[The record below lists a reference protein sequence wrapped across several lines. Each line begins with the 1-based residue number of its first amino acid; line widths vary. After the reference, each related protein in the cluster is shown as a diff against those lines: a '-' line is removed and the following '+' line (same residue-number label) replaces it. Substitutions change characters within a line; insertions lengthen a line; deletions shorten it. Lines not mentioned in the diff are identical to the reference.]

1 MLLDDENSPLPR
13 RDIASEVVDAD
24 VDADVDVDVSTVRR
38 EERTGSAP
46 LSYAQERLWFL
57 DRMDP
62 GNTAYTVPVALHLRG
77 ELDRAALA
85 RALDRLVDRHEI
97 LRTRFTEGPDGAP
110 VQVVDPRGELPL
122 TPVDAAGW
130 DDARLSEALH
140 REAYR
145 PFDLA
150 RGPLARASL
159 LRRGPQ
165 EHVLLLTM
173 HHIVTD
179 GWSSWVLSQE
189 LEELYGAFRLGEG
202 DPLPE
207 LPVQYADFAIW
218 QRRRRQGEPAAEH
231 LAYWRDRLAGLEPLD
246 LPTDRPRPAVRGTR
260 GASHSI
266 TLPEDL
272 ATALHALTRAPG
284 TTTYIALLATHQILL
299 AAYTGR
305 RDIAVGTP
313 FAGRNRSEIEDLVGF
328 FVNTVVVRTDLSG
341 NPTVREVLDRTRES
355 TLGAHAHQDL
365 PFERLVAELAPHRD
379 LSRTPLFQTMLGVQS
394 AATGTWQLPGLD
406 VRTLP
411 LDDTAAKFDLTIN
424 ATESDTGLTV
434 DFTYSTE
441 LFDPAT
447 IERLAVHFQNV
458 LRVLTTDPDARVDDL
473 DLLGPEER
481 HRILH
486 EWNDTAAP
494 HPHDRTVHQL
504 VQEQARVR
512 PDAIALVHGDQE
524 IGYRELD
531 ERANRL
537 AHRLRE
543 SGVRTDSAVG
553 VCAERG
559 PELVIGLLAVLKAG
573 AAYLP
578 LDPTHPTERLTRILA
593 TARTAVVLHD
603 AHLADRLG
611 PYDGTLIALGD
622 PATATRPA
630 TDPAVDV
637 RPDNLA
643 YVIHTSGST
652 GTPKGVQIT
661 HRSALNTCAGMAESL
676 AVSAEDRVLLK
687 TPFAFDVSAWEFVTT
702 LISGATLVIAP
713 PGAER
718 DPALLARTVHE
729 TGTTVLNFVPSL
741 LQRYLEVPDVQRLSA
756 SLRVVLCGGEVLPA
770 TVARKVRDSLGGAEF
785 RNLYG
790 PSEATINA
798 TSYDCRSG
806 SWEEPVPIGRPLD
819 NTRAYVLDRAGRP
832 VPIGVT
838 GELYIGGDGLARGYH
853 HQPALTADRF
863 VPDPYAT
870 TPGTRLYRT
879 GDLARYRPDGTLDFL
894 GRTDDQVKIRGH
906 RIEPGEIDAR
916 LLEHPA
922 VTAGTTVVRED
933 TPGDKRLVAYLTS
946 NSPTPLSTSELREH
960 LRRHLPDYMLPAAFL
975 TLDEL
980 PLTPN
985 GKIDRRALP
994 APDHTRPDLDTAFTA
1009 PTTPTEQALARIWT
1023 DILGLTTVGI
1033 HDNFFD
1039 LGGHSLLA
1047 TRVTSRLRT
1056 ELGHELPVRALFE
1069 TPTIAQL
1076 ATTLG
1081 TSAAVDTTAVRRA
1094 ERPAAVPL
1102 SYAQERLWFL
1112 DRMDPDGNAYTV
1124 PVALHLFGALDPAA
1138 LEQALHQLAARHE
1151 ILRTRFAEGADSA
1164 PAQVIEPTGSLP
1176 LVQVD
1181 AGDWDDVDLVAA
1193 LHQEASRPFDLAHG
1207 PLARAHLFRL
1217 DPQQHVLLLSMHHIV
1232 TDGWSYRIV
1241 ARELDELYAALR
1253 ERRPSRL
1260 TEPALQYADYA
1271 IWERSWLQGELV
1283 EGQAAYWRE
1292 QLAELEPLDL
1302 PTDRPR
1308 PAVRSSRGATHTLTL
1323 PDTLTTALHKLGQDH
1338 GVTTFM
1344 TLMAIYQILLRTY
1357 TGHHDIAV
1365 GTPVANRNRSET
1377 EDLIGFFVNTLVL
1390 RADLTGNP
1398 TLREVLNR
1406 TRDTAL
1412 NAYAH
1417 QDLPFERLVSELAP
1431 QRDLSRTPLFQTM
1444 LTVHGSTTDISHC
1457 WQLAG
1462 LDVQTLPLDDTVAK
1476 FDLTVSATEAGPEL
1490 TIDFTYSTDLF
1501 DASTIERLATH
1512 FQHLLTA
1519 VTTDPDARLDDLD
1532 LLSPDERRRI
1542 LHEWNDTTAPYPHDR
1557 TVHQLV
1563 EQHARLRPEAI
1574 ALVQGERLFSYR
1586 ELNERAN
1593 QLAHRLRESGVHPDT
1608 TVGICAERSPEL
1620 VIGLLAVLKAGA
1632 AYLPLDPTHPTERLT
1647 HLLTSTGTA
1656 VVLHHPHQAVLA
1668 ATLGGTL
1675 LALDDPTTAGH
1686 PTTDPDPVA
1695 HPGSLA
1701 FVLHTSGSTGTPK
1714 GVQITHQA
1722 VLRLTHNTRITD
1734 TTPDDVFL
1742 HLNSIAFDASSYE
1755 IWTPLT
1761 TGATLAIAA
1770 PGRTTTETAT
1780 HDIHTHRPT
1789 VLLLTTALFHTLVE
1803 ESSQA
1808 LAGVRHVLT
1817 GGEALSATHVRTF
1830 LELHP
1835 GSAVVNVYGP
1845 TESTTM
1851 ATCFTCRPGSWE
1863 GPVPIGRPIDNTRI
1877 HVLDPAG
1884 RPVPIGVT
1892 GELYLGG
1899 DGLARGYHHQPA
1911 LTADRFVP
1919 DPFTPGARLYRT
1931 GDLARY
1937 RPDGTL
1943 DFLGRT
1949 DDQVKIRGHRIEP
1962 GEIDARLLE
1971 HPAVT
1976 ASTTVV
1982 REDTPGDKRL
1992 VAYLTTNSTNPPS
2005 TSELREHLRRH
2016 LPDYMLPAAFLTL
2029 DRLPLTPNGK
2039 IDRRAL
2045 PAPDHT
2051 RPDLDTAF
2059 TAPTTP
2065 NEQALARIWTDILGL
2080 TTVGIHDNFFD
2091 LGGHSLLAT
2100 RVTSRLRTELGHEL
2114 PVRALFETPTIA
2126 QLATTL
2132 GEPQAAGAPPVEAAE
2147 RPAAI
2152 PLSYAQER
2160 LWFLDQ
2166 MEPDSNAYTV
2176 PVALH
2181 LLGDLDRSALGTA
2194 LRQLVA
2200 RHEVLRTRFP
2210 LGADATPVQ
2219 VIDRTGKLPLVG
2231 IEAGDWDDARL
2242 AQALADEAALPF
2254 DLEHGPLAR
2263 ARLFRLAPQ
2272 EHVLL
2277 LAMHHIVTDGW
2288 SYRIVIREL
2297 EELYGALLADRPDR
2311 PDRPD
2316 GADRAKGLPELPVQY
2331 ADFALWQRRWLQGE
2345 VLEGQAAYWREQLAG
2360 LEPLE
2365 LPTDRPRPAVRSS
2378 RGATHTLTLP
2388 DGLATALHKLGQDH
2402 GVTTFMTLMAT
2413 YQILLRTYTGHHDIA
2428 VGTPVANRNRSET
2441 EDLIGFFVNTLVLRA
2456 DLTGN
2461 PTLREVLNRTRD
2473 TALNAYAHQDLPF
2486 ERLVAELAPQRDL
2499 SRTPLFQT
2507 MLTVQDAT
2515 LDSWQLPG
2523 LDVRTLPLGDD
2534 VAKFDLTVTAT
2545 ESDTGLTV
2553 DFTYSTDL
2561 FDAATIERL
2570 ATHFQHLLTAVTTD
2584 PDARLDDLDLL
2595 SPDERRRILQDWNDT
2610 TAPYPHDRTVHQLV
2624 EQHAA
2629 ERPDA
2634 IALVQGERRFSYR
2647 ELNERANQLAHRLG
2661 ESGVHPDTTVGICAE
2676 RSPELV
2682 IGLLAVLKA
2691 GAAYLPLDPTHP
2703 TERLTHLL
2711 TSTRT
2716 AVVLH
2721 HPHQAGLSAS
2731 FGGTLIPLDDPATA
2745 DRPATDPGHPVSPQN
2760 LAYVIYTSG
2769 STGTP
2774 KGVQITHQAVLRLT
2788 HNTRITDTTPDDV
2801 FLHLNSIAFDASSYE
2816 IWTPLTTGA
2825 TLTVAAPGR
2834 TTTETATH
2842 DIHTHRPTVLLL
2854 TTALFNALMDNAP
2867 QAFAT
2872 ARHVLVGGEA
2882 LSPTH
2887 VNAFQGLHPDKSLVN
2902 VYGPSESA
2910 TITSTALLSTRQG
2923 STVTIGRP
2931 IDNTRIHVLDP
2942 AGRPVP
2948 IGVTGELYIGGDGL
2962 ARGYHHQPALTADRF
2977 LPDPYATSP
2986 GARLYRTGDLARYRP
3001 DGTVDFLGR
3010 TDDQVK
3016 IRGHRIE
3023 LGEID
3028 ARLQQHPAVT
3038 AGTTVVREDTPG
3050 DKRLVAYLTTSSP
3063 TPPTTTELRE
3073 HLRRHLPDY
3082 MLPAAFL
3089 TLDRLPLTPNG
3100 KIDRRALPA
3109 PDHTRPDL
3117 DTAFTAP
3124 ATPAEQALA
3133 RIWEEVLGLA
3143 TVGIHDNF
3151 FELGGDSILGMQV
3164 IAKAKRFGLRL
3175 TPRMIFQYETVAEI
3189 AAHQHQAGAV
3199 DAEQGRVAGDVPLT
3213 PVQHWLFDQR
3223 PVRPDHFNQ
3232 SVLLDVAGL
3241 APELLRPA
3249 LAAVVDHH
3257 DALRL
3262 RFPRDGA
3269 GPARHGLPADPEQ
3282 LLSDVDLSAVPDAE
3296 LTDRLQRSADA
3307 LQRGLDIAD
3316 GPLARGALFDL
3327 GGARGRLLLVVV
3339 HHLVVDG
3346 VSWRILL
3353 EDLGTAYAA
3362 LAAGREVLLP
3372 AKTTSFRAWSRRLTE
3387 YALSPAATDEL
3398 AYWTAAPPPVPLPR
3412 DRTARADDA
3421 DDADDADG
3429 RTDDDGNTVAA
3440 EESVTLRLTEESTEA
3455 LLRQVP
3461 RALGTQI
3468 NDVLLTALTEAVAG
3482 WTGRDTVHVDL
3493 EGHGRED
3500 LFPEVDLSRTVGWFT
3515 SVFPV
3520 ALHRE
3525 PGAGPAR
3532 QAGAVRDQLARVPR
3546 RGVGYGILR
3555 HLGTPGAREA
3565 LGRPAPEI
3573 SFNYLGQ
3580 FDRELPGLGGYADPD
3595 LLRAGELDPS
3605 MRRGHL
3611 LRVTGSVLDGR
3622 LRIDIGYAPAVH
3634 HRETAQGLVD
3644 AMERTLTALVAAAS
3658 EGAGPAAPTVHD
3670 FPLADLEA
3678 SDLAAILKRFS

>member
-1 MLLDDENSPLPR
+1 
-13 RDIASEVVDAD
+13 
-24 VDADVDVDVSTVRR
+24 
-38 EERTGSAP
+38 
-46 LSYAQERLWFL
+46 
-57 DRMDP
+57 
-62 GNTAYTVPVALHLRG
+62 
-77 ELDRAALA
+77 
-85 RALDRLVDRHEI
+85 
-97 LRTRFTEGPDGAP
+97 
-110 VQVVDPRGELPL
+110 
-122 TPVDAAGW
+122 
-130 DDARLSEALH
+130 
-140 REAYR
+140 
-145 PFDLA
+145 
-150 RGPLARASL
+150 
-159 LRRGPQ
+159 
-165 EHVLLLTM
+165 
-173 HHIVTD
+173 
-179 GWSSWVLSQE
+179 
-189 LEELYGAFRLGEG
+189 
-202 DPLPE
+202 
-207 LPVQYADFAIW
+207 
-218 QRRRRQGEPAAEH
+218 
-231 LAYWRDRLAGLEPLD
+231 
-246 LPTDRPRPAVRGTR
+246 
-260 GASHSI
+260 
-266 TLPEDL
+266 
-272 ATALHALTRAPG
+272 
-284 TTTYIALLATHQILL
+284 
-299 AAYTGR
+299 
-305 RDIAVGTP
+305 
-313 FAGRNRSEIEDLVGF
+313 
-328 FVNTVVVRTDLSG
+328 
-341 NPTVREVLDRTRES
+341 
-355 TLGAHAHQDL
+355 
-365 PFERLVAELAPHRD
+365 
-379 LSRTPLFQTMLGVQS
+379 
-394 AATGTWQLPGLD
+394 
-406 VRTLP
+406 
-411 LDDTAAKFDLTIN
+411 
-424 ATESDTGLTV
+424 
-434 DFTYSTE
+434 
-441 LFDPAT
+441 
-447 IERLAVHFQNV
+447 
-458 LRVLTTDPDARVDDL
+458 
-473 DLLGPEER
+473 
-481 HRILH
+481 
-486 EWNDTAAP
+486 
-494 HPHDRTVHQL
+494 
-504 VQEQARVR
+504 
-512 PDAIALVHGDQE
+512 
-524 IGYRELD
+524 
-531 ERANRL
+531 
-537 AHRLRE
+537 
-543 SGVRTDSAVG
+543 
-553 VCAERG
+553 
-559 PELVIGLLAVLKAG
+559 
-573 AAYLP
+573 
-578 LDPTHPTERLTRILA
+578 
-593 TARTAVVLHD
+593 
-603 AHLADRLG
+603 
-611 PYDGTLIALGD
+611 
-622 PATATRPA
+622 
-630 TDPAVDV
+630 
-637 RPDNLA
+637 
-643 YVIHTSGST
+643 
-652 GTPKGVQIT
+652 
-661 HRSALNTCAGMAESL
+661 
-676 AVSAEDRVLLK
+676 
-687 TPFAFDVSAWEFVTT
+687 
-702 LISGATLVIAP
+702 
-713 PGAER
+713 
-718 DPALLARTVHE
+718 
-729 TGTTVLNFVPSL
+729 
-741 LQRYLEVPDVQRLSA
+741 
-756 SLRVVLCGGEVLPA
+756 
-770 TVARKVRDSLGGAEF
+770 
-785 RNLYG
+785 
-790 PSEATINA
+790 
-798 TSYDCRSG
+798 
-806 SWEEPVPIGRPLD
+806 
-819 NTRAYVLDRAGRP
+819 
-832 VPIGVT
+832 
-838 GELYIGGDGLARGYH
+838 
-853 HQPALTADRF
+853 
-863 VPDPYAT
+863 
-870 TPGTRLYRT
+870 
-879 GDLARYRPDGTLDFL
+879 
-894 GRTDDQVKIRGH
+894 
-906 RIEPGEIDAR
+906 
-916 LLEHPA
+916 
-922 VTAGTTVVRED
+922 
-933 TPGDKRLVAYLTS
+933 
-946 NSPTPLSTSELREH
+946 
-960 LRRHLPDYMLPAAFL
+960 
-975 TLDEL
+975 
-980 PLTPN
+980 
-985 GKIDRRALP
+985 
-994 APDHTRPDLDTAFTA
+994 
-1009 PTTPTEQALARIWT
+1009 
-1023 DILGLTTVGI
+1023 
-1033 HDNFFD
+1033 
-1039 LGGHSLLA
+1039 
-1047 TRVTSRLRT
+1047 
-1056 ELGHELPVRALFE
+1056 
-1069 TPTIAQL
+1069 
-1076 ATTLG
+1076 
-1081 TSAAVDTTAVRRA
+1081 
-1094 ERPAAVPL
+1094 
-1102 SYAQERLWFL
+1102 
-1112 DRMDPDGNAYTV
+1112 
-1124 PVALHLFGALDPAA
+1124 
-1138 LEQALHQLAARHE
+1138 
-1151 ILRTRFAEGADSA
+1151 
-1164 PAQVIEPTGSLP
+1164 
-1176 LVQVD
+1176 
-1181 AGDWDDVDLVAA
+1181 
-1193 LHQEASRPFDLAHG
+1193 
-1207 PLARAHLFRL
+1207 
-1217 DPQQHVLLLSMHHIV
+1217 
-1232 TDGWSYRIV
+1232 
-1241 ARELDELYAALR
+1241 
-1253 ERRPSRL
+1253 
-1260 TEPALQYADYA
+1260 
-1271 IWERSWLQGELV
+1271 
-1283 EGQAAYWRE
+1283 
-1292 QLAELEPLDL
+1292 
-1302 PTDRPR
+1302 
-1308 PAVRSSRGATHTLTL
+1308 
-1323 PDTLTTALHKLGQDH
+1323 
-1338 GVTTFM
+1338 
-1344 TLMAIYQILLRTY
+1344 
-1357 TGHHDIAV
+1357 
-1365 GTPVANRNRSET
+1365 
-1377 EDLIGFFVNTLVL
+1377 
-1390 RADLTGNP
+1390 
-1398 TLREVLNR
+1398 
-1406 TRDTAL
+1406 
-1412 NAYAH
+1412 
-1417 QDLPFERLVSELAP
+1417 
-1431 QRDLSRTPLFQTM
+1431 
-1444 LTVHGSTTDISHC
+1444 
-1457 WQLAG
+1457 
-1462 LDVQTLPLDDTVAK
+1462 
-1476 FDLTVSATEAGPEL
+1476 
-1490 TIDFTYSTDLF
+1490 
-1501 DASTIERLATH
+1501 
-1512 FQHLLTA
+1512 
-1519 VTTDPDARLDDLD
+1519 
-1532 LLSPDERRRI
+1532 
-1542 LHEWNDTTAPYPHDR
+1542 
-1557 TVHQLV
+1557 
-1563 EQHARLRPEAI
+1563 
-1574 ALVQGERLFSYR
+1574 
-1586 ELNERAN
+1586 
-1593 QLAHRLRESGVHPDT
+1593 
-1608 TVGICAERSPEL
+1608 
-1620 VIGLLAVLKAGA
+1620 
-1632 AYLPLDPTHPTERLT
+1632 
-1647 HLLTSTGTA
+1647 
-1656 VVLHHPHQAVLA
+1656 
-1668 ATLGGTL
+1668 
-1675 LALDDPTTAGH
+1675 
-1686 PTTDPDPVA
+1686 
-1695 HPGSLA
+1695 
-1701 FVLHTSGSTGTPK
+1701 
-1714 GVQITHQA
+1714 
-1722 VLRLTHNTRITD
+1722 
-1734 TTPDDVFL
+1734 
-1742 HLNSIAFDASSYE
+1742 
-1755 IWTPLT
+1755 
-1761 TGATLAIAA
+1761 
-1770 PGRTTTETAT
+1770 
-1780 HDIHTHRPT
+1780 
-1789 VLLLTTALFHTLVE
+1789 
-1803 ESSQA
+1803 
-1808 LAGVRHVLT
+1808 
-1817 GGEALSATHVRTF
+1817 
-1830 LELHP
+1830 
-1835 GSAVVNVYGP
+1835 
-1845 TESTTM
+1845 
-1851 ATCFTCRPGSWE
+1851 
-1863 GPVPIGRPIDNTRI
+1863 
-1877 HVLDPAG
+1877 
-1884 RPVPIGVT
+1884 
-1892 GELYLGG
+1892 
-1899 DGLARGYHHQPA
+1899 
-1911 LTADRFVP
+1911 
-1919 DPFTPGARLYRT
+1919 
-1931 GDLARY
+1931 
-1937 RPDGTL
+1937 
-1943 DFLGRT
+1943 
-1949 DDQVKIRGHRIEP
+1949 
-1962 GEIDARLLE
+1962 
-1971 HPAVT
+1971 
-1976 ASTTVV
+1976 
-1982 REDTPGDKRL
+1982 
-1992 VAYLTTNSTNPPS
+1992 
-2005 TSELREHLRRH
+2005 
-2016 LPDYMLPAAFLTL
+2016 
-2029 DRLPLTPNGK
+2029 
-2039 IDRRAL
+2039 
-2045 PAPDHT
+2045 
-2051 RPDLDTAF
+2051 
-2059 TAPTTP
+2059 
-2065 NEQALARIWTDILGL
+2065 
-2080 TTVGIHDNFFD
+2080 
-2091 LGGHSLLAT
+2091 

-2181 LLGDLDRSALGTA
+2181 LLGDLDRPALGTA

-2297 EELYGALLADRPDR
+2297 EKLYGALLADRPDR

-2316 GADRAKGLPELPVQY
+2316 GADRAKGMPELPVQY

-2388 DGLATALHKLGQDH
+2388 DTLTTALHKLGQDH

-2461 PTLREVLNRTRD
+2461 PTLREVLRHTRD

-2486 ERLVAELAPQRDL
+2486 ERLVSELAPQRDL

-2647 ELNERANQLAHRLG
+2647 ELNERANQLAHRLR

-2721 HPHQAGLSAS
+2721 HPHQTGLAAS

-2977 LPDPYATSP
+2977 VPDPYATSP

-3001 DGTVDFLGR
+3001 DGTLDFLGR

-3307 LQRGLDIAD
+3307 LQRGLDIAE

-3412 DRTARADDA
+3412 DRTARA